1 MIHSSSLKMRVGG
14 HSHRCNR
21 PGRPGKFKKM
31 TFSEWDPRDPPV
43 CEVRHCRRPV
53 IFEVD
58 SPWCLTLFGK
68 RVMLVCPLHESEVIN
83 TRWLRSRAAL
93 LGRHSLADL
102 LNHDVHG
109 MMVAEFLLGDGRDLR
124 HCGCKSCEVIASALV
139 CPPSAVLSHWVCKG
153 ALCFPCSFYQLRYCE
168 CCVCRD
174 CRMPKEQ
181 PEENFHWWSPRPKNC
196 RRGACNNC
204 QLTVA
209 EEEVAELKAKGV
221 KLWDEPP
228 AFSARSLVREDVVQ
242 RCPFLRGT
250 SPQLAVEADMFDGE
264 ESSSSSSE

>member
-1 MIHSSSLKMRVGG
+1 
-14 HSHRCNR
+14 
-21 PGRPGKFKKM
+21 M

-109 MMVAEFLLGDGRDLR
+109 MMVAEFLLGDGRDLQ
-124 HCGCKSCEVIASALV
+124 HCGCRPCQMLATALI
-139 CPPSAVLSHWVCKG
+139 CPPSAVLNHWVCKG

-181 PEENFHWWSPRPKNC
+181 PQENFQWWSPRPKNC

-209 EEEVAELKAKGV
+209 REEVAELKAKGI

-228 AFSARSLVREDVVQ
+228 AFSEGSLVREDAEQ
-242 RCPFLRGT
+242 GCPFARGGSFHSFHGDSQSAGT
-250 SPQLAVEADMFDGE
+250 SPQQAVAAYMLDGE
-264 ESSSSSSE
+264 ESSSSSAE